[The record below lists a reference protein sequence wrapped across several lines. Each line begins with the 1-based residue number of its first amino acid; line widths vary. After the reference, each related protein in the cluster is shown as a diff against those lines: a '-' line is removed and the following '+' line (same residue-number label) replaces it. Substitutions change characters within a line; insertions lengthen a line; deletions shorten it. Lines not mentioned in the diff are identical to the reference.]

1 MSREP
6 PQLHLK
12 LLGFTI
18 TATGLEAIRAVRW
31 PIAAVIIA
39 VAGLIAVMAFSRV

>member
-18 TATGLEAIRAVRW
+18 TATGLEAIRAVKW
-31 PIAAVIIA
+31 PMALVIIA
-39 VAGLIAVMAFSRV
+39 VAGLIGVMAFGRL